1 MPRTMRNRWAV
12 DAGAEVAP
20 REIGSD
26 PDFRLLYFGSFLAY
40 GDRFAIAPIL
50 VSVATDLGESLAAVT
65 VMATSYFFLYGLLQP
80 VYGIVSDR
88 VGRVRVMRVALFG
101 MFLASTASALAV
113 TLPGLIAAKAAA
125 AAFAAAVLPT
135 SLVYVGDMV
144 PLERRQHVIANVLA
158 AGSVGTVLATVG
170 AGMAARYSTWRL
182 VFLVPA
188 LISLGL
194 ALALARLPESLSG
207 APGAGPLAQ
216 VRRVFAHPWAVFLVV
231 LAVAEGAFM
240 LGFLTFLAPALEANG
255 QSAAVA
261 GAVTATYG
269 VAVFVGLQ
277 LVKKLI
283 RRASIPPAALIA
295 AGGTLLVVAYL
306 VAAGAQ
312 QVENILLASL
322 LIGVGYALL
331 HSTLQTWATDVAPEA
346 RGTAISFFVTAVFTG
361 AALGTAAVRGL
372 AGEGRFQQLF
382 LVAAALTVPVTV
394 IAALGRRRYRVT
406 AEVGAG

>member
-1 MPRTMRNRWAV
+1 M

-20 REIGSD
+20 AEVVSD
-26 PDFRLLYFGSFLAY
+26 PDFRLLYVGSFLAY

-88 VGRVRVMRVALFG
+88 LGRVLVMRVALFG
-101 MFLASTASALAV
+101 MFLASTASAFAA
-113 TLPGLIAAKAAA
+113 TLPGLIAAKATA

-170 AGMAARYSTWRL
+170 AGVAARYSTWRL

-188 LISLGL
+188 LIALGL

-207 APGAGPLAQ
+207 GPGGGPLAQ
-216 VRRVFAHPWAVFLVV
+216 VRRVFAHPWAVFLVL

-240 LGFLTFLAPALEANG
+240 LGVLTFLAPALEANG

-269 VAVFVGLQ
+269 VAVFFGLQ

-394 IAALGRRRYRVT
+394 IAALGRRRYRVSV
-406 AEVGAG
+406 EVGAG

>member
-1 MPRTMRNRWAV
+1 MEPGTAAPSTAAGPRF
-12 DAGAEVAP
+12 
-20 REIGSD
+20 
-26 PDFRLLYFGSFLAY
+26 DFRLLYVGAFVAY

-50 VSVATDLGESLAAVT
+50 VSVAGDLGESLAAVT
-65 VMATSYFFLYGLLQP
+65 VMATLYFLLYGLLQP

-88 VGRVRVMRVALFG
+88 VGRVRVMRFALCG
-101 MFLASTASALAV
+101 MFLASAASAFAPNLP
-113 TLPGLIAAKAAA
+113 TLVLAKAAA
-125 AAFAAAVLPT
+125 AAFVAAVLPT

-144 PLERRQHVIANVLA
+144 PLQHRQHVIANVLA

-188 LISLGL
+188 VISLLL
-194 ALALARLPESLSG
+194 AVALGRLPESLSRTARTG
-207 APGAGPLAQ
+207 ALTPVRQ
-216 VRRVFAHPWAVFLVV
+216 VFSHPWAVFLVV
-231 LAVAEGAFM
+231 LALAEGAFM
-240 LGFLTFLAPALEANG
+240 LGFLTFLAPALEARG
-255 QSAAVA
+255 HSAAVA

-277 LVKKLI
+277 GVKRI
-283 RRASIPPAALIA
+283 VRQASLPPSALIA
-295 AGGTLLVVAYL
+295 GGGTLLVVAYL
-306 VAAGAQ
+306 VAAANQ
-312 QVENILLASL
+312 QVTNVLLASV

-372 AGEGRFQQLF
+372 ADTGRYQELF
-382 LVAAALTVPVTV
+382 LVAAALTVPVAV
-394 IAALGRRRYRVT
+394 IASVARTRYPPGG
-406 AEVGAG
+406 GAGTP

>member
-1 MPRTMRNRWAV
+1 MEPGTAAASTAAGPRL
-12 DAGAEVAP
+12 
-20 REIGSD
+20 
-26 PDFRLLYFGSFLAY
+26 DFRLLYVGAFIAY

-50 VSVATDLGESLAAVT
+50 VSVAGDLGESLAAVT
-65 VMATSYFFLYGLLQP
+65 VMATLYFLLYGLLQP

-88 VGRVRVMRVALFG
+88 VGRVRVMRFALCG
-101 MFLASTASALAV
+101 MFLASAASAFAPNLP
-113 TLPGLIAAKAAA
+113 TLVLAKAAA
-125 AAFAAAVLPT
+125 AAFVAAVLPT

-144 PLERRQHVIANVLA
+144 PLQHRQHVIANVLA

-188 LISLGL
+188 VISLLL
-194 ALALARLPESLSG
+194 AVALGRLPESLSRTAGTG
-207 APGAGPLAQ
+207 ALTPVRQ
-216 VRRVFAHPWAVFLVV
+216 VFSHPWAVFLVV
-231 LAVAEGAFM
+231 LALAEGAFM
-240 LGFLTFLAPALEANG
+240 LGFLTFLAPALEARG
-255 QSAAVA
+255 HSAAVA

-269 VAVFVGLQ
+269 VAVFAGLQ
-277 LVKKLI
+277 GVKRLV
-283 RRASIPPAALIA
+283 RQASLAPSALIA
-295 AGGTLLVVAYL
+295 GGGTLLVVAYL
-306 VAAGAQ
+306 VAAANQ
-312 QVENILLASL
+312 QVANILLASV

-372 AGEGRFQQLF
+372 ADAGRYQQLF

-394 IAALGRRRYRVT
+394 VAAVARTRY
-406 AEVGAG
+406 APGGGAGTP